1 MEEKLRKI
9 SESPE
14 YQELIKAR
22 SKSKWTLAVVMLVV
36 YYGFIMVIAFAPE
49 IFAQSVGGGHMSVGI
64 LVGLIVIFFSFVITG
79 IYVHK
84 ANTVFE
90 PLSKKLHEAAE
101 DLS

>member
-1 MEEKLRKI
+1 MLICEPGTASSVLCSDVNIRTSGEF
-9 SESPE
+9 SEG
-14 YQELIKAR
+14 L
-22 SKSKWTLAVVMLVV
+22 L
-36 YYGFIMVIAFAPE
+36 
-49 IFAQSVGGGHMSVGI
+49 AQSVGGGHMSVGI